1 MKVKVIKFKED
12 IKLPFRAHY
21 NDAGADVY
29 ALEDYVIPAHTT
41 VKLPLGFGIELPDG
55 FQANVYPR
63 SGLTS
68 KGIISQLPPIDS
80 GYTGEIH
87 AILTNTTDESY
98 IVHKDDKIA
107 QLVVT
112 PIILV
117 DYVLQLGEERGAN
130 GFGST
135 DNK

>member
-98 IVHKDDKIA
+98 IVSKDDKIA

>member
-1 MKVKVIKFKED
+1 MKVQVIKFKED
-12 IKLPFRAHY
+12 VKLPFRAHY

-29 ALEDYVIPAHTT
+29 ALDTYTIGAHET
-41 VKLPLGFGIELPDG
+41 KKIPLGFGIKLPDG
-55 FQANVYPR
+55 FQCCVYPR
-63 SGLTS
+63 SGLAS
-68 KGIISQLPPIDS
+68 KGIVSQIPPVDS

-87 AILTNTTDESY
+87 AIITNTTDKEFTFN
-98 IVHKDDKIA
+98 KDDKMA

-117 DYVLQLGEERGAN
+117 DYVEELGNERGAN

-135 DNK
+135 DKK

>member
-1 MKVKVIKFKED
+1 MKIQVIKFKED

-29 ALEDYVIPAHTT
+29 ALDDIIIKSHET
-41 VKLPLGFGIELPDG
+41 VKIPLGFGIKLPDG
-55 FQANVYPR
+55 FMCNVYPR

-68 KGIISQLPPIDS
+68 KGIISHIPPIDS

-87 AILTNTTDESY
+87 CIITNTTE
-98 IVHKDDKIA
+98 KDYTVEKGDKIA
-107 QLVVT
+107 QLVVV
-112 PIILV
+112 PIILCEFTES
-117 DYVLQLGEERGAN
+117 LGEERGAN

>member
-1 MKVKVIKFKED
+1 MKIQIIKFRENV
-12 IKLPFRAHY
+12 KLPKRAHY

-29 ALEDYVIPAHTT
+29 AIENYDILPHQTIKV
-41 VKLPLGFGIELPDG
+41 PLGFGMKLPDG
-55 FQANVYPR
+55 FMCNVYPR

-68 KGIISQLPPIDS
+68 KGIISHIPPIDS

-87 AILTNTTDESY
+87 CIITNTTDEVY
-98 IVHKDDKIA
+98 MINKDDKIA
-107 QLVVT
+107 QLVVV
-112 PIILV
+112 PIILSEFTET
-117 DYVLQLGEERGAN
+117 LGEERGDN